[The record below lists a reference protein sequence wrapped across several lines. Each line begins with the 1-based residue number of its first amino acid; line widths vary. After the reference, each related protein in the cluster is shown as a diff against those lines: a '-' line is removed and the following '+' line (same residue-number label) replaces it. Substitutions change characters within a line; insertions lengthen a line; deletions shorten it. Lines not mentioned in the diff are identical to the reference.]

1 MTQALALNPFI
12 QPDPLKAPG
21 KKSVDESKDQCY
33 NPIGPLARGPLDKGT
48 IDKGQKDKGQKDKG
62 ELKRN
67 YSQSNSFSSTIEQGD
82 NWQGDNWQGATRET
96 SNCHWLEDRQ
106 KREREQKLGQLKKE
120 DAEAYLKKI
129 MKTCI
134 ASREKFGDLWPTDYP
149 KAEDDGPGQYL
160 LNEHGERWGYYY
172 KDEQGRDMVEMLP
185 VPKKKKKHKSIFIS
199 MVAYVL

>member
-1 MTQALALNPFI
+1 MTQAQALNPFI
-12 QPDPLKAPG
+12 EPDPSEAPNGEGERGEYKGG
-21 KKSVDESKDQCY
+21 KGKGSIDQ
-33 NPIGPLARGPLDKGT
+33 GDKGT
-48 IDKGQKDKGQKDKG
+48 IDQGDKGDKGQKDKG

-82 NWQGDNWQGATRET
+82 NWQGATRET
-96 SNCHWLEDRQ
+96 SNCHWQEDRQ
-106 KREREQKLGQLKKE
+106 KRERGQKLGQLKK
-120 DAEAYLKKI
+120 AEAEAFLKKI
-129 MKTCI
+129 MATCI
-134 ASREKFGDLWPTDYP
+134 ANREKFGNLWPKDYP
-149 KAEDDGPGQYL
+149 KSEDDGTGQYL